1 MIARR
6 HSFKVCPMC
15 LQSRH
20 GRNFRNKQVVC
31 WMCFVKPEYA
41 SWASNYRAN
50 TSEDFLYKMSTMSD
64 VDYSPNGFNL
74 DGVNKNLVRRRRNVN
89 NFSLD
94 LGKPLTIPPLS
105 TGPFEQE
112 ILFEGAR
119 PLVEDDVPDEAESF
133 LAGVTFDV
141 GHFGDGDDL
150 HTDGSEDL
158 P

>member
-6 HSFKVCPMC
+6 QSFKVCPMC
-15 LQSRH
+15 LQLRH

-41 SWASNYRAN
+41 SWTSNYRAN
-50 TSEDFLYKMSTMSD
+50 TSEDFLYKISTMSD

-74 DGVNKNLVRRRRNVN
+74 NGVNKNLVGRRSNVK

-94 LGKPLTIPPLS
+94 LGDPLTIPPLS

-119 PLVEDDVPDEAESF
+119 PFVKDDAPDETESF
-133 LAGVTFDV
+133 LAGITFDV
-141 GHFGDGDDL
+141 GLSGDGDDL
-150 HTDGSEDL
+150 HPDGIDDL
-158 P
+158 T